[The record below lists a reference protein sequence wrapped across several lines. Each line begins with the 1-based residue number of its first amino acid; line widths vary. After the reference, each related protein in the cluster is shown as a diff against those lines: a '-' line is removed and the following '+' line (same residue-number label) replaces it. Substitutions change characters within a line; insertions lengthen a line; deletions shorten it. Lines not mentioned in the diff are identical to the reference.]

1 MDGRST
7 LVELRKGLQEAA
19 EVMAEAASDLKDRLD
34 DVKGGTGGLPLRQ
47 AEGIHEQVQ
56 WAQDLM
62 VRICADVQK
71 LVDGDLKSLGVLN
84 LNGWEALADEGA
96 HMRIF

>member
-19 EVMAEAASDLKDRLD
+19 EALAEAASDLKDRLD
-34 DVKGGTGGLPLRQ
+34 DVKGGLGVFPAKK
-47 AEGIHEQVQ
+47 AEGVFEPVQ
-56 WAQDLM
+56 WGQDLM
-62 VRICADVQK
+62 VQIAADVQN
-71 LVDGDLKSLGVLN
+71 LIDGELKSLDALP
-84 LNGWEALADEGA
+84 LDKWEALADEGA